1 MLRIVKLQSPEYQ
14 NHFLQKLPQ
23 EFDVKYKKTNSKSL
37 ILNTKKHWIL
47 FLLVYFMFIE
57 NEVNLTNTDKYL
69 FPKFYSFLFLFLLL
83 TPDGVA
89 DVSQP
94 SLLAPAL
101 LVGSSEALLV
111 PKNQTSRVISIFIY
125 KEPNLQRKFL

>member
-1 MLRIVKLQSPEYQ
+1 
-14 NHFLQKLPQ
+14 
-23 EFDVKYKKTNSKSL
+23 
-37 ILNTKKHWIL
+37 
-47 FLLVYFMFIE
+47 MFIE

-125 KEPNLQRKFL
+125 KEPKLQRKFL